1 MDFQLSMQN
10 PGKVFAD
17 PEAVESSTQF
27 DTAQKRA
34 ILTQWK
40 NQLEQLQK
48 ASWESM
54 LGPESNGAGAEC
66 LRRVVDALTRLDR

>member
-1 MDFQLSMQN
+1 MDFNLSMQN
-10 PGKVFAD
+10 PGKVFGE

-27 DTAQKRA
+27 DTVQKRA

-48 ASWESM
+48 ASCESM
-54 LGPESNGAGAEC
+54 LGPESNGVGAEC
-66 LRRVVDALTRLDR
+66 LRRVVDALTRLDT